1 MLGHWVDLDPYFL
14 HRERVLRLIRTE
26 RAAEQ
31 LARWDPHRALT
42 PSSPAHLATA
52 LGLALPALDTAELPR
67 LVYEH
72 GTAVGRLVG
81 IEQTFCFRRSEE
93 GMAATDPRISFEGRL
108 STDESVTVSGSFSIL
123 RIVSASA
130 ASSLDGHQH
139 ACLIGVVTRRDA
151 ARIELNP
158 VFAGLRY
165 FIDGAEDHS
174 YLDNRPLRTP
184 LNQLD
189 RFAAVDFRSPVSD
202 AEMAALQ
209 TMPAATVRAGLA
221 AILGTTLTRSGWSRA
236 RSSMYQG
243 SLQVRQTARNSMWF
257 FPGTGQD
264 GPLTVPMLG
273 PPGEQLTRLF
283 TCGAGLYIVQ
293 HSDVI
298 TPEVTSLIAAYAQD
312 AGAWEAS
319 ESLEYMIIDGPD
331 TVRIFRTHGLLP
343 PI

>member
-26 RAAEQ
+26 RAAAQ

-72 GTAVGRLVG
+72 GMAVGRLVG
-81 IEQTFCFRRSEE
+81 IEQTFCFRRPEDGLQS
-93 GMAATDPRISFEGRL
+93 TDPRIAFAGPL
-108 STDESVTVSGSFSIL
+108 STDESVTVAGSFSIL
-123 RIVSASA
+123 RIVSESA

-165 FIDGAEDHS
+165 FIDGAEDHR
-174 YLDNRPLRTP
+174 YVDNHPLRTP

-189 RFAAVDFRSPVSD
+189 RFAAVDFASPVSA
-202 AEMAALQ
+202 AELRALQ

-221 AILGTTLTRSGWSRA
+221 AILGATLTRTGWSRA
-236 RSSMYQG
+236 RSSMYTG
-243 SLQVRQTARNSMWF
+243 WLQVRQTARNSMWF
-257 FPGTGQD
+257 FPGASSA
-264 GPLTVPMLG
+264 GPLTVPLLG

-283 TCGAGLYIVQ
+283 TCGTGLYVVQ
-293 HSDVI
+293 HSDLI
-298 TPEVTSLIAAYAQD
+298 TPAVTGLIAAYAQD
-312 AGAWEAS
+312 CAAWEAS

-343 PI
+343 PV

>member
-1 MLGHWVDLDPYFL
+1 MLGHWVDLDPIFP
-14 HRERVLRLIRTE
+14 HRERVLRLIRTD

-72 GTAVGRLVG
+72 GMAVGRLVG
-81 IEQTFCFRRSEE
+81 IEQTFCFRLPDRANAVH
-93 GMAATDPRISFEGRL
+93 GPADRL
-108 STDESVTVSGSFSIL
+108 RGPASTDDSVTVSGSLSIL

-130 ASSLDGHQH
+130 AQRLDGHQH
-139 ACLIGVVTRRDA
+139 ACLIGVVTRRDV

-221 AILGTTLTRSGWSRA
+221 AILGTTLTRSRRPGPGHGPACTRA
-236 RSSMYQG
+236 RSRSGRRPATACG
-243 SLQVRQTARNSMWF
+243 SSPAPAR
-257 FPGTGQD
+257 TG
-264 GPLTVPMLG
+264 
-273 PPGEQLTRLF
+273 R
-283 TCGAGLYIVQ
+283 
-293 HSDVI
+293 
-298 TPEVTSLIAAYAQD
+298 
-312 AGAWEAS
+312 
-319 ESLEYMIIDGPD
+319 
-331 TVRIFRTHGLLP
+331 
-343 PI
+343 

>member
-26 RAAEQ
+26 RAVAQ
-31 LARWDPHRALT
+31 LERWDPHRALT

-72 GTAVGRLVG
+72 TTPVGRLVG
-81 IEQTFCFRRSEE
+81 IEQTFCFQRGPDS
-93 GMAATDPRISFEGRL
+93 MAATDPRISFEGPL
-108 STDESVTVSGSFSIL
+108 STDESLTVGGSFSIL
-123 RIVSASA
+123 RIVSPSA
-130 ASSLDGHQH
+130 ASWLDGRQH
-139 ACLIGVVTRRDA
+139 ACLIGVVTRA
-151 ARIELNP
+151 EGTRIELNP

-165 FIDGAEDHS
+165 FIDGAEDHR
-174 YLDNRPLRTP
+174 YVDKRPLRTP
-184 LNQLD
+184 LSQLD
-189 RFAAVDFRSPVSD
+189 RFAAVDFSSPVSD
-202 AEMAALQ
+202 AELAALQ

-243 SLQVRQTARNSMWF
+243 SLRVRQAARNSMWF
-257 FPGTGQD
+257 FPGSGQD
-264 GPLTVPMLG
+264 GPLTVPLLG
-273 PPGEQLTRLF
+273 APGEQLTRLF
-283 TCGAGLYIVQ
+283 TCGTGLYIVQ

-319 ESLEYMIIDGPD
+319 ERLEYMIIDGAD
-331 TVRIFRTHGLLP
+331 TARIFRTHGLLP
-343 PI
+343 PH

>member
-14 HRERVLRLIRTE
+14 HRERVLRLIRTD

-72 GTAVGRLVG
+72 GMAVGRLVG
-81 IEQTFCFRRSEE
+81 IEQTFCFRRPE
-93 GMAATDPRISFEGRL
+93 GGMQSTDPRIAFEGRL
-108 STDESVTVSGSFSIL
+108 STDGSVTVSGSL
-123 RIVSASA
+123 SA
-130 ASSLDGHQH
+130 AQRLDGHQH
-139 ACLIGVVTRRDA
+139 ACLIGVVTRRDV

-174 YLDNRPLRTP
+174 YLDSRPLRTP

-202 AEMAALQ
+202 AEMAALR

-283 TCGAGLYIVQ
+283 TCGTGLYIVQ

-312 AGAWEAS
+312 AGAWKAS
-319 ESLEYMIIDGPD
+319 ESLEYMIIDGAD

>member
-26 RAAEQ
+26 RAAAQ

-72 GTAVGRLVG
+72 GMAVGRLVG
-81 IEQTFCFRRSEE
+81 IEQTFCFRRPED
-93 GMAATDPRISFEGRL
+93 GLQATDPRIAFEGRL
-108 STDESVTVSGSFSIL
+108 ATDESLTVAGSLSIL

-151 ARIELNP
+151 ARIEVNP

-165 FIDGAEDHS
+165 FIDGDGDHA
-174 YLDNRPLRTP
+174 YVENRPLRTP
-184 LNQLD
+184 LSQLD
-189 RFAAVDFRSPVSD
+189 RFAAVDFGSPVSD
-202 AEMAALQ
+202 AELRALQ

-236 RSSMYQG
+236 RSSMYTG
-243 SLQVRQTARNSMWF
+243 WLQVRQAARNSMWF
-257 FPGTGQD
+257 FPGASQD

-273 PPGEQLTRLF
+273 SPGEQLTRLF
-283 TCGAGLYIVQ
+283 TCGTGLYIVQ

-298 TPEVTSLIAAYAQD
+298 TPAVTSLIAAYAQD

-343 PI
+343 PV

>member
-1 MLGHWVDLDPYFL
+1 
-14 HRERVLRLIRTE
+14 
-26 RAAEQ
+26 
-31 LARWDPHRALT
+31 
-42 PSSPAHLATA
+42 
-52 LGLALPALDTAELPR
+52 
-67 LVYEH
+67 
-72 GTAVGRLVG
+72 
-81 IEQTFCFRRSEE
+81 
-93 GMAATDPRISFEGRL
+93 
-108 STDESVTVSGSFSIL
+108 VTVSGSFSIL

-130 ASSLDGHQH
+130 AQSLDGHQH
-139 ACLIGVVTRRDA
+139 ACLIGVVTRRDV

-174 YLDNRPLRTP
+174 YLDNRPLRPP

-221 AILGTTLTRSGWSRA
+221 AILGITLTRSGWSRP

-283 TCGAGLYIVQ
+283 TCGTGLYIVQ

-319 ESLEYMIIDGPD
+319 ENLEYMIIDGPD

-343 PI
+343 PT